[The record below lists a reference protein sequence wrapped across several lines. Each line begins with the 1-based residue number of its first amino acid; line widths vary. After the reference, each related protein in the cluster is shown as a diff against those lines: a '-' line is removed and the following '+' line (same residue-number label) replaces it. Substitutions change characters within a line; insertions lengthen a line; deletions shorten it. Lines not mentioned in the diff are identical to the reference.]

1 MSRVSKDHEVNN
13 VTYSLYIAMYNIN
26 PIKSATYTGKLNSKL
41 KSLDLCHALPMV
53 NS

>member
-1 MSRVSKDHEVNN
+1 MSRVSKHHEVHNI
-13 VTYSLYIAMYNIN
+13 TYALYIAMYNIN

-41 KSLDLCHALPMV
+41 KSLDLCHAFPGV